1 MRKFLALCL
10 FIVAASVM
18 YADGY
23 VRVVKRIPPA
33 ASGTNAVV
41 SVRFGDSTRAVEPV
55 AFDISGATAS
65 SGQVSAYQIRD
76 LGGTLTTNTVKAAA
90 DCAATNAISVA
101 SFKGYCYG
109 NEPLYFKFTLATGG
123 YLTVYGKVKE

>member
-1 MRKFLALCL
+1 MKKFLAFCL
-10 FIVAASVM
+10 FAVAASAI

-23 VRVVKRIPPA
+23 VRVARRIPPA

-41 SVRFGDSTRAVEPV
+41 SVRFGDADHAIEPV
-55 AFDISGATAS
+55 AFDITGATAA

-76 LGGTLTTNTVKAAA
+76 IGGTLATNTVKAAA

-123 YLTVYGKVKE
+123 FLTVYGKVKE